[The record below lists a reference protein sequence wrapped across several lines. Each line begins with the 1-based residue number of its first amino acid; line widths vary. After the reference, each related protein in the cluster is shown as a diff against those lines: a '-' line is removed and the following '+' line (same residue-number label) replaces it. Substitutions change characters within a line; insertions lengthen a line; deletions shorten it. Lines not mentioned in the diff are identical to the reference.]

1 MVMRNFDKKV
11 SDEFKSGKKIRRA
24 AFAALMCS
32 LCALWL
38 CDRKENRAD
47 AASDVKTVSK
57 AAVDN
62 DLKQNY
68 TLAAELDKLKV
79 RLRKPPSLSDKFPF
93 GADSIA
99 LEKIYK
105 SLTRSYGGLGDL
117 ERTRIIQYVTDLQC
131 SDKIPLS
138 IGKTRVSFRI
148 KSHRLYETEFEYI
161 GGCAERYED
170 VVGELKAV
178 YGAPKNENSL
188 TLAAAEPFSSR
199 IIKDAVW
206 EMADF
211 NVNVRLRIDEMS
223 ADKHKIA
230 SLFATF
236 RAKESALNAAASGL
250 GGGAEKVVLMS
261 DADIKAAGKT
271 VNLAFFPEIAATMS
285 AVNELPNAAGTL
297 TPDYSKLFSAVAQA
311 LANAQIKLAA
321 LNSPLV
327 SVCENKAMAFPPP
340 PDLVE
345 SFVSSGFTAIFA
357 GEGIKLCGEAGEK
370 ATLRLLDA
378 SQIKVVSPNAEPVF
392 IETEGLKA
400 ALIAFDTPLP
410 GKGFEAALDKIKSMA
425 ALYSAKADFLI
436 AGLIWEKRGYCPT
449 EGTRRAAEA
458 LLNGGAKVVFGYGG
472 QALSG
477 MLTHGGGAA
486 FFGGGEIIPPSLVED
501 PEGVIIRCSLNRKG
515 LVDYEP
521 IPFSA
526 GENYILPRLT
536 SGKLTKHVVYRF
548 GALSQNCLN
557 KTPPKEALT
566 PFYKTKR

>member
-1 MVMRNFDKKV
+1 MRNLNKKV
-11 SDEFKSGKKIRRA
+11 SNDFKSGKKISKA
-24 AFAALMCS
+24 AFAALLCS

-47 AASDVKTVSK
+47 AAPSVQTASK
-57 AAVDN
+57 IETKAET
-62 DLKQNY
+62 KQNAA
-68 TLAAELDKLKV
+68 LAAEFDKLKT
-79 RLRKPPSLSDKFPF
+79 RQKKSPSLSDKFPF

-117 ERTRIIQYVTDLQC
+117 ERTRILQYVTDIPC
-131 SDKIPLS
+131 SEKIPLS
-138 IGKTRVSFRI
+138 SGKKRVSFRI
-148 KSHRLYETEFEYI
+148 KSHRLYETEFDYI
-161 GGCAERYED
+161 GLCADKYDEA
-170 VVGELKAV
+170 VGELKAV
-178 YGAPKNENSL
+178 YGAPKSENTL

-199 IIKDAVW
+199 TAKDAVW
-206 EMADF
+206 ETSDF
-211 NVNVRLRIDEMS
+211 SVNVRLREDELA
-223 ADKHKIA
+223 ADKRKIT
-230 SLFATF
+230 SLFVTF
-236 RAKESALNAAASGL
+236 RAKDSALKASASGL
-250 GGGAEKVVLMS
+250 GGGADKVVLMS

-271 VNLAFFPEIAATMS
+271 ATVAFLPEISATMS
-285 AVNELPNAAGTL
+285 ATNELPNAAGTL
-297 TPDYSKLFSAVAQA
+297 NPDYSKLFSTVAQA
-311 LANAQIKLAA
+311 FAGAHIKIAA

-327 SVCENKAMAFPPP
+327 TACENKALAFPSP

-345 SFVSSGFTAIFA
+345 SFVSSGFAAAFA
-357 GEGIKLCGEAGEK
+357 GPGIKLCGDAGAN
-370 ATLRLLDA
+370 ATLRLLEA
-378 SQIKVVSPNAEPVF
+378 SQIKVVLPNAEPAFV
-392 IETEGLKA
+392 EAEGLKA
-400 ALIAFDTPLP
+400 ALIAFETPPP
-410 GKGFEAALDKIKSMA
+410 GKGFEAALDKMKSLA

-436 AGLIWEKRGYCPT
+436 AGLIWEKPGYCPT

-458 LLNGGAKVVFGYGG
+458 LLNGGAKIVFGYGG
-472 QALSG
+472 GSLSG

-486 FFGGGEIIPPSLVED
+486 FFGGGAIIPPSLVED
-501 PEGVIIRCSLNRKG
+501 PEGVIIRCALNRKG

-521 IPFSA
+521 IPFLA